1 MARSF
6 RKKVCKLLGAL
17 KMDRGSS
24 RYALLGTESH
34 EQDQGRKIIPKG
46 CFSVCVGIEKHH
58 FFLPMHYLKHPMI
71 QSLLAMSEEEYGF
84 QQMGVLNIPCDV
96 HSFRLALSNV
106 HSHQL

>member
-1 MARSF
+1 MARRF

-46 CFSVCVGIEKHH
+46 CFSVCVGIEKQH
-58 FFLPMHYLKHPMI
+58 FFVPMHYLKH
-71 QSLLAMSEEEYGF
+71 LTMSEEEYGF

-96 HSFRLALSNV
+96 HSFRLVLSIV